1 MKKISSVKRNHAK
14 SDNPISKNWI
24 ITFGMVLFSDDV
36 FFIWTGNE
44 DLLNHFISFTQNYNK
59 SKNIKPKIK
68 FEFHLSANNVHFLDV
83 TVYLKHGKLR
93 VH

>member
-1 MKKISSVKRNHAK
+1 MKKISSVKRNLAK
-14 SDNPISKNWI
+14 GDNPISKNWI
-24 ITFGMVLFSDDV
+24 INFGMVPFSDDV
-36 FFIWTGNE
+36 FFIWTGNK
-44 DLLNHFISFTQNYNK
+44 DSLDHFTSFTRNYNK

-68 FEFHLSANNVHFLDV
+68 FEFHLSANKVHFLDV